1 MRRRPTAGAKTLI
14 SGRRFDDDTAPAPCG
29 PSRPFP
35 DPRRLRQL
43 HQPHV
48 ALRLRL
54 ATAQR
59 SDGGD
64 RMIRVLRSTAFA
76 GVLSLTAMTGASAQG
91 VPTED
96 LRAIANAIQQLDQMK
111 QQLQAMTGSRGISNL
126 LNSVTDKETREAA
139 ESLSSIM
146 DGAIGGSPIG
156 GNASVLTD
164 KIDDL
169 KETFA
174 LPNLDQFLGSDL
186 PQDRA
191 IATQAGAG
199 MVAMATA
206 EDTYTR
212 SNAAMGRVNTLI
224 DRIDSNAD
232 MKASVDFN
240 SRMLA
245 EVAVLLN
252 ENLRVQAAIANTM
265 GSDALTAARDR
276 ASQRNFLQGSNEG
289 Q

>member
-1 MRRRPTAGAKTLI
+1 
-14 SGRRFDDDTAPAPCG
+14 
-29 PSRPFP
+29 
-35 DPRRLRQL
+35 
-43 HQPHV
+43 
-48 ALRLRL
+48 
-54 ATAQR
+54 
-59 SDGGD
+59 
-64 RMIRVLRSTAFA
+64 MIRVLRSTAFA

-252 ENLRVQAAIANTM
+252 ENRRVQAAIANTM

>member
-1 MRRRPTAGAKTLI
+1 
-14 SGRRFDDDTAPAPCG
+14 
-29 PSRPFP
+29 
-35 DPRRLRQL
+35 
-43 HQPHV
+43 
-48 ALRLRL
+48 
-54 ATAQR
+54 
-59 SDGGD
+59 
-64 RMIRVLRSTAFA
+64 
-76 GVLSLTAMTGASAQG
+76 MTGASAQG

>member
-1 MRRRPTAGAKTLI
+1 
-14 SGRRFDDDTAPAPCG
+14 
-29 PSRPFP
+29 
-35 DPRRLRQL
+35 
-43 HQPHV
+43 
-48 ALRLRL
+48 
-54 ATAQR
+54 
-59 SDGGD
+59 
-64 RMIRVLRSTAFA
+64 MIRVLRSTAFA

>member
-1 MRRRPTAGAKTLI
+1 
-14 SGRRFDDDTAPAPCG
+14 
-29 PSRPFP
+29 
-35 DPRRLRQL
+35 
-43 HQPHV
+43 
-48 ALRLRL
+48 
-54 ATAQR
+54 
-59 SDGGD
+59 
-64 RMIRVLRSTAFA
+64 MIRILRTTALA
-76 GVLSLTAMTGASAQG
+76 GVLSLAAMTSASAQG
-91 VPTED
+91 VPTLD
-96 LRAIANAIQQLDQMK
+96 ATAIANAIRAIANAIQQLDQMK

>member
-1 MRRRPTAGAKTLI
+1 
-14 SGRRFDDDTAPAPCG
+14 
-29 PSRPFP
+29 
-35 DPRRLRQL
+35 
-43 HQPHV
+43 
-48 ALRLRL
+48 
-54 ATAQR
+54 
-59 SDGGD
+59 
-64 RMIRVLRSTAFA
+64 MIRVLRSTAFA

-139 ESLSSIM
+139 ECLSSIM

>member
-1 MRRRPTAGAKTLI
+1 
-14 SGRRFDDDTAPAPCG
+14 
-29 PSRPFP
+29 
-35 DPRRLRQL
+35 
-43 HQPHV
+43 
-48 ALRLRL
+48 
-54 ATAQR
+54 
-59 SDGGD
+59 
-64 RMIRVLRSTAFA
+64 
-76 GVLSLTAMTGASAQG
+76 
-91 VPTED
+91 
-96 LRAIANAIQQLDQMK
+96 
-111 QQLQAMTGSRGISNL
+111 
-126 LNSVTDKETREAA
+126 
-139 ESLSSIM
+139 
-146 DGAIGGSPIG
+146 
-156 GNASVLTD
+156 
-164 KIDDL
+164 
-169 KETFA
+169 
-174 LPNLDQFLGSDL
+174 
-186 PQDRA
+186 
-191 IATQAGAG
+191 
-199 MVAMATA
+199 MATA

>member
-1 MRRRPTAGAKTLI
+1 
-14 SGRRFDDDTAPAPCG
+14 
-29 PSRPFP
+29 
-35 DPRRLRQL
+35 
-43 HQPHV
+43 
-48 ALRLRL
+48 
-54 ATAQR
+54 
-59 SDGGD
+59 
-64 RMIRVLRSTAFA
+64 MIRVLRSTAFA

-212 SNAAMGRVNTLI
+212 SNAAMGCG
-224 DRIDSNAD
+224 
-232 MKASVDFN
+232 F
-240 SRMLA
+240 
-245 EVAVLLN
+245 
-252 ENLRVQAAIANTM
+252 Q
-265 GSDALTAARDR
+265 
-276 ASQRNFLQGSNEG
+276 
-289 Q
+289 

>member
-1 MRRRPTAGAKTLI
+1 
-14 SGRRFDDDTAPAPCG
+14 
-29 PSRPFP
+29 
-35 DPRRLRQL
+35 
-43 HQPHV
+43 
-48 ALRLRL
+48 
-54 ATAQR
+54 
-59 SDGGD
+59 
-64 RMIRVLRSTAFA
+64 MIRVLRSTAFA

-111 QQLQAMTGSRGISNL
+111 QQLQAMTDSRGISNL

>member
-1 MRRRPTAGAKTLI
+1 
-14 SGRRFDDDTAPAPCG
+14 
-29 PSRPFP
+29 
-35 DPRRLRQL
+35 
-43 HQPHV
+43 
-48 ALRLRL
+48 
-54 ATAQR
+54 
-59 SDGGD
+59 
-64 RMIRVLRSTAFA
+64 MIRVLRTTALA
-76 GVLSLTAMTGASAQG
+76 GVLSFAAMTGASAQG

-96 LRAIANAIQQLDQMK
+96 LRSIANAIQQLDQMK
-111 QQLQAMTGSRGISNL
+111 QDYENQLQQLAAMTGGRGISDII
-126 LNSVTDKETREAA
+126 NSVTDQETREAA

-146 DGAIGGSPIG
+146 DGAIGGSNIG
-156 GNASVLTD
+156 GNSSVLTD
-164 KIDDL
+164 RITDL

-174 LPNLDQFLGSDL
+174 LPNLDTFLNSDL

-206 EDTYTR
+206 EDTYGR
-212 SNAAMGRVNTLI
+212 ANAAMGRVNTLI

-252 ENLRVQAAIANTM
+252 ENLRVQASIANAM

-276 ASQRNFLQGSNEG
+276 ASQRNFMQGPNGG